1 MPQVC
6 TVCTHADRSAIN
18 AALVSGEPKRAI
30 ASRYDLTAASV
41 KRHARRHLPR
51 ALALATQA
59 ARVADADNLIERVQA
74 MERRA
79 RAYEAQAASAG
90 NVRVALLA
98 LREQRAAAELL
109 GRVTGELREH
119 IDLDVEQREYVAT
132 WGTPDGTGFVADH
145 QGAKLNAPALPLV
158 EKNGS
163 GRGP

>member
-6 TVCTHADRSAIN
+6 TVCTHIDPPAIN

-30 ASRYDLTAASV
+30 ASRFVLTASAV

-51 ALALATQA
+51 ALARATHA
-59 ARVADADNLIERVQA
+59 ARVADADSLVERVQA
-74 MERRA
+74 MERPA
-79 RAYEAQAASAG
+79 RAYEAQAASEG

-119 IDLDVEQREYVAT
+119 VELHKPEKRPVYVAEWSSWPQLPCPT
-132 WGTPDGTGFVADH
+132 CSNSAATASGAETG
-145 QGAKLNAPALPLV
+145 
-158 EKNGS
+158 
-163 GRGP
+163 